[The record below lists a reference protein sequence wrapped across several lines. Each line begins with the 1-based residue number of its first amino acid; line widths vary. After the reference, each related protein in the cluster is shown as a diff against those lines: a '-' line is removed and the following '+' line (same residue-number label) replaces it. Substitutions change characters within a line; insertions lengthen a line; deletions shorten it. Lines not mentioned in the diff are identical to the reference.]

1 VAAPAEGQRGTERV
15 ELRFPAAERTSSPLA
30 VVVEL
35 VVIIALALGLTW
47 LVQNFVVKSYRVP
60 TGSMRPTID
69 EGDRVL
75 AARFLSWFSDPE
87 RGDVIVFHPPGVGE
101 VPQRGAATEAGVTFV
116 KRVVGLP
123 GETVQAV
130 DGHVL
135 ICRAPRV
142 ACRRLRE
149 PYARSFTDD
158 FGPVNVPRDAYFML
172 GDNRV
177 NSEDSRIWGTL
188 PKRNV
193 IGTAF
198 LRYWSP
204 RRFGIL

>member
-1 VAAPAEGQRGTERV
+1 VAAPAEGQGGVERIH
-15 ELRFPAAERTSSPLA
+15 LRFPAAAREQSPFAAIAELI
-30 VVVEL
+30 VV
-35 VVIIALALGLTW
+35 IALALGLTW
-47 LVQNFVVKSYRVP
+47 LVQQYVVKSYRIP
-60 TGSMRPTID
+60 TGSMRPTVE

-75 AARFLSWFSDPE
+75 AARFLPFDPE
-87 RGDVIVFHPPGVGE
+87 RGDVIVFHPPGVGD
-101 VPQRGAATEAGVTFV
+101 VPQRDARTEASVTFI

-123 GETVQAV
+123 GETVQAIG
-130 DGHVL
+130 GHVL

-142 ACRRLRE
+142 ACRLLSE

-158 FGPVNVPRDAYFML
+158 FGPVSVPRNAYFVL

-177 NSEDSRIWGTL
+177 SSEDSRIWGTL

-198 LRYWSP
+198 VRYWP
-204 RRFGIL
+204 PHRFGIL

>member
-1 VAAPAEGQRGTERV
+1 MAAPAEGQGGVERV
-15 ELRFPAAERTSSPLA
+15 ELRFPAVPRRQSPLGA
-30 VVVEL
+30 LTELIVVV
-35 VVIIALALGLTW
+35 VLALGLTW
-47 LVQNFVVKSYRVP
+47 LVQQYVVKSYRIP
-60 TGSMRPTID
+60 SGSMRPTVE

-75 AARFLSWFSDPE
+75 AARFLGWFSDPE
-87 RGDVIVFHPPGVGE
+87 RGDVIVFHPPGVGDI
-101 VPQRGAATEAGVTFV
+101 PQRGARTEASVTFI
-116 KRVVGLP
+116 KRIVGMP

-130 DGHVL
+130 NGRVL

-142 ACRRLRE
+142 ACHVLSE

-158 FGPVNVPRDAYFML
+158 FGPVTVPRDAYLVL

-177 NSEDSRIWGTL
+177 SSEDSRVWGTL

-198 LRYWSP
+198 VRYWPP

>member
-1 VAAPAEGQRGTERV
+1 VAAPAEGQGGVERIQ
-15 ELRFPAAERTSSPLA
+15 LRFPVVRRQSPFAALGELVI
-30 VVVEL
+30 VVV
-35 VVIIALALGLTW
+35 LALGLTW
-47 LVQNFVVKSYRVP
+47 LVQQYIVKSYRIP
-60 TGSMRPTID
+60 SGSMRPTVE

-75 AARFLSWFSDPE
+75 AARFLSWFADPE
-87 RGDVIVFHPPGVGE
+87 RGDVIVFHPPGVGD
-101 VPQRGAATEAGVTFV
+101 VPQRNARTEAQVTFI

-130 DGHVL
+130 DGQVL

-142 ACRRLRE
+142 ACSPLRE

-158 FGPVNVPRDAYFML
+158 FGPLTVPRNAYFVL

-177 NSEDSRIWGTL
+177 SSEDSRVWGML
-188 PKRNV
+188 PKHNV

-198 LRYWSP
+198 VRYWP
-204 RRFGIL
+204 PHRFGIL

>member
-101 VPQRGAATEAGVTFV
+101 VPQRGARTEAGVTFV